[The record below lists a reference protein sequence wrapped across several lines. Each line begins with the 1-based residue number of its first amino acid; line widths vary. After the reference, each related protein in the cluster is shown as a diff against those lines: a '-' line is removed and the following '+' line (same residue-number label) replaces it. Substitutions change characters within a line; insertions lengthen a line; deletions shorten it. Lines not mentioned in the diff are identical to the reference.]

1 MRASVS
7 SDRSRQRNKLG
18 ATGRQLNFSGW
29 VPRPSNR
36 TSDASSS
43 PSSNGNSPRPLAGEG
58 LGVKAGR
65 VGQRHRTTELVPMTA
80 GRSMS
85 PSAAAMPFSCYAQW
99 LCPVGSPATEW
110 LGLLATSNTGLSN
123 EKKNPVKLRPVAAG
137 NGLPAALPR
146 SRNHQR
152 FLAQ

>member
-1 MRASVS
+1 MQAVNARTFALG
-7 SDRSRQRNKLG
+7 RSAPKKRLI
-18 ATGRQLNFSGW
+18 
-29 VPRPSNR
+29 
-36 TSDASSS
+36 TSRWPTA
-43 PSSNGNSPRPLAGEG
+43 PPP
-58 LGVKAGR
+58 
-65 VGQRHRTTELVPMTA
+65 ELVPMTA

-85 PSAAAMPFSCYAQW
+85 PSAAATPSSYYARW

-137 NGLPAALPR
+137 NGLPAVLPR

>member
-1 MRASVS
+1 MVGAA
-7 SDRSRQRNKLG
+7 DQIRQSNKLG
-18 ATGRQLNFSGW
+18 ATGRQLNFSGS

-36 TSDASSS
+36 TSGASSL
-43 PSSNGNSPRPLAGEG
+43 PSSSGNSPRPLAGEG

-65 VGQRHRTTELVPMTA
+65 VGQRHPTPELVPMTA

-85 PSAAAMPFSCYAQW
+85 PAAAAMPSSGYAQW
-99 LCPVGSPATEW
+99 LCPVGSPVTEW

-123 EKKNPVKLRPVAAG
+123 EKKNPVNLRPVAAG
-137 NGLPAALPR
+137 NGLAAALPR
-146 SRNHQR
+146 SRDHQR

>member
-1 MRASVS
+1 M

-36 TSDASSS
+36 TSDASSL

-65 VGQRHRTTELVPMTA
+65 VGERHVRP
-80 GRSMS
+80 RMS
-85 PSAAAMPFSCYAQW
+85 PDDCRELNVAVSRGDAFQ
-99 LCPVGSPATEW
+99 L
-110 LGLLATSNTGLSN
+110 
-123 EKKNPVKLRPVAAG
+123 LRPM
-137 NGLPAALPR
+137 ALPR
-146 SRNHQR
+146 WKPCYRMAWLAGYLKHGLEQREEESRE
-152 FLAQ
+152 AQARRRRKRTARRAAAIA